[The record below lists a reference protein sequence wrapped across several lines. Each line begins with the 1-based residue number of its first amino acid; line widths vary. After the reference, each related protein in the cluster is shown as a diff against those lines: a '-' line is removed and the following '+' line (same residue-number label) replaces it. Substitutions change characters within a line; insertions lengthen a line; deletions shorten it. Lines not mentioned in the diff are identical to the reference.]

1 MKTFV
6 KRIDDEGVQI
16 VTIDKY
22 GHIYVDIM
30 SNEEFEEVYR

>member
-6 KRIDDEGVQI
+6 KRIDAEGVQI
-16 VTIDKY
+16 VTIDKD

-30 SNEEFEEVYR
+30 CNEEFEEVYR